1 MKAIRSNVLF
11 CLFAPSSLAILIAG
25 MGCQGMGNSTT
36 PPSKTLT
43 AVSVSPATASVSMGS
58 TQQFTATAK
67 YSDGS
72 TANVSSTASWAVG
85 SSAIATISSSGLVT
99 GKASGSTSVTASL
112 SGMTGTASL
121 DVQTVTVTKT
131 LKSIAVTPSTVSLA
145 PGATQQFTAT
155 ATYSDGSTANISTS
169 ATWIS
174 ASPSIATINSSGL
187 ATGVAGG
194 STTVSASLSGISS
207 NAATI
212 SVVALTSISVSPS
225 SVSVSVGG
233 VEQFTAT
240 ANYSNGTQGNVTSSA
255 SWSVSQASVANITS
269 SGVATGISVGTT
281 GVSASL
287 DGFSGSGTLDVTAS
301 TGTGANIP
309 MFHVDQN
316 RSGLNS
322 NETILT
328 PNNVTPANFGK
339 LFSYLVDGY
348 VYGQPLV
355 ISNLTIGGTTHNVLF
370 AATEN
375 DTVYA
380 FDADSNAGSNASPLW
395 KTSLLQAGET
405 PITNGTIQPVE
416 GITSTPAI
424 DTTTNTMYVVS
435 AQSSASGGTFRLNA
449 LDITTGNQKPGS
461 PITLQATV
469 AGTNDTTLTTD
480 CLQRAALLVL
490 PGPPASVFIG
500 FGSCHS
506 GWLLA
511 YTYDGSA
518 FTQSGV
524 FNMSPIMKGE
534 GPYASAGGVWMG
546 GGGPVSDGNYV
557 YVTTG
562 NGPWDPSQQA
572 YGDSVL
578 KFTQSLQLEDY
589 FTPFVYAYMDCA
601 DADLAAGGLLLI
613 PGTTELLAGGKTG
626 KLYLVN
632 SGNLGQE
639 QNNDTGAT
647 QTPWFEDDLV
657 APYENTCTNTIGG
670 SAEINSYEIFGT
682 AAYFNGSVYLGITPT
697 ASNVTASVRQFPY
710 SGTLSHGSYTQPNIL
725 ENSYGTTPF
734 ISANKS
740 SNGILWMID
749 HGQPLQSGSTQT
761 NATLRAY
768 NANNLGSPE
777 LYSSS
782 TNSGD
787 VPGYGIKFTAPI
799 VANGKAYISTA
810 HDLTTAPNPQGELDV
825 YGLK

>member
-1 MKAIRSNVLF
+1 MKAIRSNLF
-11 CLFAPSSLAILIAG
+11 SYLFAPSSLVILIAG

-85 SSAIATISSSGLVT
+85 SSAIAAISSSGLVT

-121 DVQTVTVTKT
+121 EVQTVTVTKT

-207 NAATI
+207 NAAAI
-212 SVVALTSISVSPS
+212 SVVALASISVTPTSE
-225 SVSVSVGG
+225 SVPVGG
-233 VEQFTAT
+233 QEQFTAT
-240 ANYSNGTQGNVTSSA
+240 ASYSNGTQGNVTSSA
-255 SWSVSQASVANITS
+255 SWSVSNGSVANITS
-269 SGVATGISVGTT
+269 SGLATGISAGTS
-281 GVSASL
+281 GVTASL
-287 DGFSGSGTLDVTAS
+287 DGFSGNGTLDVTAS
-301 TGTGANIP
+301 TNTGANIP

-395 KTSLLQAGET
+395 KTPLLQAGET
-405 PITNGTIQPVE
+405 PITNGPIQPVE

-435 AQSSASGGTFRLNA
+435 SAEFSLGRHIPAERLGYNHRQSATRQPDNPSGYGRRNERHHPLYRLLA
-449 LDITTGNQKPGS
+449 ARRTS
-461 PITLQATV
+461 RSSRATRV
-469 AGTNDTTLTTD
+469 RVHWLRK
-480 CLQRAALLVL
+480 LPQRMAARLHLRW
-490 PGPPASVFIG
+490 IG
-500 FGSCHS
+500 FHPEWCIQYESDH
-506 GWLLA
+506 
-511 YTYDGSA
+511 
-518 FTQSGV
+518 
-524 FNMSPIMKGE
+524 
-534 GPYASAGGVWMG
+534 AG
-546 GGGPVSDGNYV
+546 
-557 YVTTG
+557 
-562 NGPWDPSQQA
+562 
-572 YGDSVL
+572 
-578 KFTQSLQLEDY
+578 
-589 FTPFVYAYMDCA
+589 
-601 DADLAAGGLLLI
+601 
-613 PGTTELLAGGKTG
+613 
-626 KLYLVN
+626 
-632 SGNLGQE
+632 
-639 QNNDTGAT
+639 
-647 QTPWFEDDLV
+647 
-657 APYENTCTNTIGG
+657 
-670 SAEINSYEIFGT
+670 
-682 AAYFNGSVYLGITPT
+682 
-697 ASNVTASVRQFPY
+697 
-710 SGTLSHGSYTQPNIL
+710 
-725 ENSYGTTPF
+725 
-734 ISANKS
+734 
-740 SNGILWMID
+740 
-749 HGQPLQSGSTQT
+749 
-761 NATLRAY
+761 
-768 NANNLGSPE
+768 
-777 LYSSS
+777 
-782 TNSGD
+782 
-787 VPGYGIKFTAPI
+787 
-799 VANGKAYISTA
+799 
-810 HDLTTAPNPQGELDV
+810 
-825 YGLK
+825 

>member
-1 MKAIRSNVLF
+1 MKAIRSNLF
-11 CLFAPSSLAILIAG
+11 FYLFAPSSLVILIAG
-25 MGCQGMGNSTT
+25 MGCQGIGNSTL
-36 PPSKTLT
+36 PPSKILT

-131 LKSIAVTPSTVSLA
+131 LKSIAVTPATVSLA

-194 STTVSASLSGISS
+194 STMVSASLSGISS

-212 SVVALTSISVSPS
+212 SVVALTSISVTPS

-233 VEQFTAT
+233 AEQFTAT
-240 ANYSNGTQGNVTSSA
+240 ASYSNGTQGNVTSSA
-255 SWSVSQASVANITS
+255 SWSVSQASVAHITS
-269 SGVATGISVGTT
+269 SGVATGISVGAT
-281 GVSASL
+281 GVTASL
-287 DGFSGSGTLDVTAS
+287 DGFSGSATLDVTAS

-405 PITNGTIQPVE
+405 PITNGPIQPVE

-449 LDITTGNQKPGS
+449 LDITTGNQQPGS

-469 AGTNDTTLTTD
+469 AGTNDTTLSTD

-511 YTYDGSA
+511 YTYDGAS
-518 FTQSGV
+518 FTQTGV
-524 FNMSPIMKGE
+524 FNSSPNLTGE

-626 KLYLVN
+626 KLYLIN
-632 SGNLGQE
+632 SDNLRQE

-647 QTPWFEDDLV
+647 QTLWFEDDLSPHTRTP
-657 APYENTCTNTIGG
+657 APIL
-670 SAEINSYEIFGT
+670 
-682 AAYFNGSVYLGITPT
+682 SVDLPKLTPT
-697 ASNVTASVRQFPY
+697 
-710 SGTLSHGSYTQPNIL
+710 
-725 ENSYGTTPF
+725 
-734 ISANKS
+734 KS
-740 SNGILWMID
+740 S
-749 HGQPLQSGSTQT
+749 
-761 NATLRAY
+761 
-768 NANNLGSPE
+768 
-777 LYSSS
+777 
-782 TNSGD
+782 
-787 VPGYGIKFTAPI
+787 APPR
-799 VANGKAYISTA
+799 ISMGPSIWA
-810 HDLTTAPNPQGELDV
+810 
-825 YGLK
+825 